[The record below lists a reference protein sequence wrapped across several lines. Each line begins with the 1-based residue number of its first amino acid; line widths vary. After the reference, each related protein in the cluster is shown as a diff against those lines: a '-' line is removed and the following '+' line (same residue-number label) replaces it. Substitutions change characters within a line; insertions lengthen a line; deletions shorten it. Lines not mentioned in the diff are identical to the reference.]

1 MKPSGLQEGERAPAF
16 RLPGDGGTTV
26 SSKDLTDRKIVLYF
40 YPKDD
45 TSGCT
50 KEAIAFSENLAKF
63 RSAGAIV
70 LGVSRDTVVR
80 HQKFKAKY
88 DLKISL
94 LSDEDGHICEKYGVW
109 VEKKLYGRT
118 YMGIERATFLITGGK
133 IRRMWRKVKVDG
145 HAEAVLAA
153 VKELPATTPG
163 KS

>member
-1 MKPSGLQEGERAPAF
+1 VKPSGPQEGERAPAF

-50 KEAIAFSENLAKF
+50 KEAIAFSESLAKF
-63 RSAGAIV
+63 KRAGAIV
-70 LGVSRDTVVR
+70 LGVSRDSVAR

-88 DLKISL
+88 HLKISL
-94 LSDEDGHICEKYGVW
+94 LSDEDGQICEKYGVW

-118 YMGIERATFLITGGK
+118 YMGIERTTFLINGGK
-133 IRRMWRKVKVDG
+133 IRRVWRKVKVDG
-145 HAEAVLAA
+145 HAETVLAA
-153 VKELPATTPG
+153 VNELVATTPG